1 MRNFFRF
8 IIRNHF
14 FLLFLVLEIISFSFI
29 FNYNQYHRRVYL
41 SSCNSI
47 TGFFYERF
55 SSVAQYFQLKKIN
68 EELAWENAELKNR
81 LEKTATFTSP
91 ATRFIIDS
99 VGEQQYRYIPA
110 KVINNSVNK
119 HFNYLTLN
127 QGKEDGI
134 KPDMG
139 VISSRGL
146 VGVVL
151 NASDHYSTVISLLNT
166 RLHISARIRE
176 TGFFGSLN
184 WQGLNYRYA
193 MLTGIPAHAA
203 PSVGD
208 AVVTSGY
215 SSIFPEDILI
225 GTIDEISID
234 PGDSFY
240 DIRVLLSVDFK
251 QLQYVHVVE
260 KTDVKEQRE
269 LEKQIE
275 DD

>member
-14 FLLFLVLEIISFSFI
+14 LLLFLVLEIISFSFI
-29 FNYNQYHRRVYL
+29 FNHNGYHRSVYL

-47 TGFFYERF
+47 SGFFYERF
-55 SSVAQYFQLKKIN
+55 SSVTQYFQLKKIN
-68 EELAWENAELKNR
+68 EELALENAELKNR
-81 LEKTATFTSP
+81 LERTARISTP
-91 ATRFIIDS
+91 ATRFSIDS
-99 VGEQQYRYIPA
+99 IGDQKYNYTSA
-110 KVINNSVNK
+110 KVINNSVNN

-127 QGKEDGI
+127 KGKKDGL

-151 NASDHYSTVISLLNT
+151 NASDNYATVISLLNT

-193 MLTGIPAHAA
+193 MLSGIPAHAS

-208 AVVTSGY
+208 AVVTSGF
-215 SSIFPEDILI
+215 SAIFPEDILI

-234 PGDSFY
+234 QGESFY
-240 DIRVLLSVDFK
+240 NIRVLLSVDFK

-269 LEKQIE
+269 LEKQFE